1 MEDVVKKFQFA
12 LSGLERI
19 RQAEV
24 DRAYA
29 QLAGSERARLKE
41 EEGIMQLESAMVANI
56 GIAPRVGQ
64 LDGRALAD
72 EARYIG
78 TLRERRAAA
87 LGRLDQWIAT
97 VERDR
102 VRLARTRTEHKT
114 VERLRERRYLEF
126 VREVLRDERR
136 DMDEAGAVRHERRLR
151 REAA

>member
-1 MEDVVKKFQFA
+1 MEGVVKKFQFA

-41 EEGIMQLESAMVANI
+41 EEGIMHLESAMVANI
-56 GIAPRVGQ
+56 GIAPRTGQ

-72 EARYIG
+72 EARYLG
-78 TLRERRAAA
+78 TLRDQRAVA
-87 LGRLDQWIAT
+87 LTRLEQWIAT

-102 VRLARTRTEHKT
+102 TRLARTRTEHKA

-126 VREVLRDERR
+126 VREVLLDERR
-136 DMDEAGAVRHERRLR
+136 DMDEAGAVRHERRLH

>member
-1 MEDVVKKFQFA
+1 MRKFHFA

-29 QLAGSERARLKE
+29 QLAESERARLRE
-41 EEGIMQLESAMVANI
+41 AEGIMQLDSTMTANI
-56 GIAPRVGQ
+56 GIAPRAGQ
-64 LDGRALAD
+64 LDSRALAD
-72 EARYIG
+72 EARYLG
-78 TLRERRAAA
+78 TLRARRAVA
-87 LGRLDQWIAT
+87 LTRLEQWIAT

-102 VRLARTRTEHKT
+102 ARLTLTRREHKA

-126 VREVLRDERR
+126 VHEVLRDERR
-136 DMDEAGAVRHERRLR
+136 DLDEAGAVCHERRLR